1 MIDRSGHDYKD
12 YTEKGVSL
20 AVRYSK
26 CMDFSTLVKDIRN
39 KGFKHILLTL

>member
-26 CMDFSTLVKDIRN
+26 MYGILVR
-39 KGFKHILLTL
+39 